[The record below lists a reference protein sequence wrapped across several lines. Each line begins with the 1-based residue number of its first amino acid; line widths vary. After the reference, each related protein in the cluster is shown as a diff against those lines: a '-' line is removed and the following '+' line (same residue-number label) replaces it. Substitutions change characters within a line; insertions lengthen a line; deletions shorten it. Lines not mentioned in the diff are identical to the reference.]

1 MPDEKLARALR
12 ARIRRRILK
21 KILENGK
28 MNVKQVAEEL
38 GISEYSASR
47 HLKLLYDLGILD
59 FEVKHREKYY
69 FLKLKSMKKLLE
81 AYEEVVKELKEV
93 SA

>member
-12 ARIRRRILK
+12 ARIRRKILK

-28 MNVKQVAEEL
+28 MNVKQVAGEL

-59 FEVKHREKYY
+59 CEVRHPEKYY
-69 FLKLKSMKKLLE
+69 FLKVKSIKKLLE
-81 AYEEVVKELKEV
+81 AYDEVVEELREV
-93 SA
+93 NA